1 MKKPLYRDQ
10 VLYLITS
17 YNIRNR
23 KIIII
28 KMGGRAF
35 DLNTPPIPHH
45 IYLRLVSKFTALLK
59 TLHEVVRVA
68 PHAPEKVTHGDVDI
82 LVASP
87 LRPYADEE
95 LLALLGAEQYIP
107 GFPTAHFAIYEPD
120 MEAYVQLDI
129 CMCLP
134 EKIEWQNF
142 HRAYGDLW
150 NILGVMGRRVGI
162 SVNHSGVRVSVEHI
176 EKRNKKAAMVH
187 LTDDPRAAVEFFGC
201 DWERYGRGFSTVQ
214 EMFDFCA
221 RCRFLDVE
229 ISRRREKVTVESSR
243 LGGSRPLCQRWF
255 DEYLPKL
262 MEEKEEGEERGIELK
277 VYSREG
283 VLEEALEKFEKRLD
297 HDMLVGMWG
306 KDLFDKDMWRRI
318 RDLLPLGT
326 KRGNIVVRALAKRL
340 GEEDLRNGDYGAMC
354 EAEEWKREREAKWTK
369 IAKAEWRVILVALQR
384 EAGLD

>member
-1 MKKPLYRDQ
+1 VTRYFITFYKERKK
-10 VLYLITS
+10 
-17 YNIRNR
+17 NIV
-23 KIIII
+23 

-45 IYLRLVSKFTALLK
+45 IYLRLVSKFTTLLK

-68 PHAPEKVTHGDVDI
+68 PHAPEKITHGDVDI

-95 LLALLGAEQYIP
+95 LFALLGAEQYIP
-107 GFPTAHFAIYEPD
+107 GFPSANFAIYEPE

-134 EKIEWQNF
+134 EKIEWQTF

-176 EKRNKKAAMVH
+176 EKKNKKAAMVH

-201 DWERYGRGFSTVQ
+201 DWEQYEKGFSTVQ
-214 EMFDFCA
+214 DMFDFCA
-221 RCRFLDVE
+221 GCRFLEVE
-229 ISRRREKVTVESSR
+229 ISRRREKIAVESSR
-243 LGGSRPLCQRWF
+243 LGASRPLCQQWF

-262 MEEKEEGEERGIELK
+262 MGEEGEEEREIELN
-277 VYSREG
+277 VHSREG
-283 VLEEALEKFEKRLD
+283 VLEEALEKFDRKLD

-306 KDLFDKDMWRRI
+306 KDLFDKEMWRRI

-326 KRGNIVVRALAKRL
+326 KRGNLVVRALAKRL
-340 GEEDLRNGDYGAMC
+340 GEEDLGNGDYGAMC
-354 EAEEWKREREAKWTK
+354 EAEEWRRERETKWTR
-369 IAKAEWRVILVALQR
+369 IAKAEWRVILVALHR